1 MTFVHCAP
9 RIANMVAYILAA
21 VLLLAL
27 GVLFLVLPDG

>member
-21 VLLLAL
+21 LLVLTL
-27 GVLFLVLPDG
+27 GILFLVLPDG